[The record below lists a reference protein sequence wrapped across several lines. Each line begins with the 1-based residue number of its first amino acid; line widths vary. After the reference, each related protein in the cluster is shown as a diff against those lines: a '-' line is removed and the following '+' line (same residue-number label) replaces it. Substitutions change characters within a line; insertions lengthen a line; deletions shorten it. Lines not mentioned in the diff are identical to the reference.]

1 MARLLLVVSLCLS
14 AMPAASSGSASSG
27 DVPDRNTPKDIAAA
41 WVRFHES
48 GICQGVDAVFVFG
61 RKGLEVSGVIDEERS
76 YEKLQEILRPLIGPY
91 KVELHLT
98 RREEQKKPDENKDRD
113 PPASLWENY
122 ELRSFLGDPFARAK
136 ERAGFDDDSLLHFP
150 PPDDMLKQRLR
161 IYAEQIL
168 EWNRRIERYA
178 NHLPLLTSVSVDQSL
193 AHEVRARANAAARAH
208 AQEMERIAGKLNA
221 SLEPAFPYS
230 GRRNRAIQ
238 AEKSDSAD
246 KTIVERADRISGY
259 AQAVC
264 LRVDQFIHPEQLTVG
279 LKELREPSLLE
290 SLKSLQ
296 RMGSEFQKALAKAK

>member
-14 AMPAASSGSASSG
+14 AMPVASSGSASSG

-246 KTIVERADRISGY
+246 KTIVERADHISGY